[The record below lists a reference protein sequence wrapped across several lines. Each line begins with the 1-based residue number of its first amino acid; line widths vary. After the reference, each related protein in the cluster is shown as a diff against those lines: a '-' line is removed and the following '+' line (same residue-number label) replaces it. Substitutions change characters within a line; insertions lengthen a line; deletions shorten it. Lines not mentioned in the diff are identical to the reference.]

1 MPAADGPCCEA
12 PAGKPK
18 MTITTEMSSS
28 ETAGASSARS
38 PSRTTLTAQP
48 LRTLAARPAAAYVS
62 ATERLAPAHRPAQVL
77 GTLGVA
83 GADALLLEREARVR
97 LVAQGQ
103 AVFGQGEPAHTAV
116 LLLQG
121 DVALGLSAAD
131 AAFRPERLVHAPA
144 WLDLASV
151 WLDAA
156 HNSEARAMSPAA
168 VAEWPLE
175 ALAAQVERRPALAR
189 VLIEALARQVQALGV
204 HTHELMHMDAPSR
217 LAAWLHQRCEPDP
230 AAPGRALVRL
240 GERKRDI
247 ASQLA
252 ITPETLSR
260 LMRSFMREGVI
271 EVSGY
276 TVRVLDPRALA
287 ALAGAAG

>member
-1 MPAADGPCCEA
+1 MRDEPT
-12 PAGKPK
+12 
-18 MTITTEMSSS
+18 MTITTEISSS
-28 ETAGASSARS
+28 EAAGALAARS
-38 PSRTTLTAQP
+38 PARGALPAQP
-48 LRTLAARPAAAYVS
+48 LRTLGGRPAAAYAS
-62 ATERLAPAHRPAQVL
+62 TLERLAPAHRPAQVL

-83 GADALLLEREARVR
+83 SADALLLEREARVR

-103 AVFGQGEPAHTAV
+103 AVYGRGEPAHTAV

-121 DVALGLSAAD
+121 DVALGQTAAD
-131 AAFRPERLVHAPA
+131 AAFRPERLLHAPA
-144 WLDLASV
+144 WLDLAAV
-151 WLDAA
+151 WLDTVHAA
-156 HNSEARAMSPAA
+156 EARAMSPAA
-168 VAEWPLE
+168 VAEWPLDV
-175 ALAAQVERRPALAR
+175 LAAQVGHRPALAR
-189 VLIEALARQVQALGV
+189 VLIEALARQVQALAL

-217 LAAWLHQRCEPDP
+217 LAAWLHQRCEADP

-240 GERKRDI
+240 AERKRDI

-260 LMRSFMREGVI
+260 LMRSFMRQGVI

-287 ALAGAAG
+287 ALARGAG

>member
-1 MPAADGPCCEA
+1 
-12 PAGKPK
+12 

-28 ETAGASSARS
+28 ETAGVHSARHT
-38 PSRTTLTAQP
+38 PGATLAEPP
-48 LRTLAARPAAAYVS
+48 LRTLAERPASAYAS
-62 ATERLAPAHRPAQVL
+62 ATERLAPASRPAQVL
-77 GTLGVA
+77 TTLGVA
-83 GADALLLEREARVR
+83 GADALMLEREARVR

-103 AVFGQGEPAHTAV
+103 PVFRHGEPAHTAV

-121 DVALGLSAAD
+121 DVALGLAAGD

-144 WLDLASV
+144 WLDLSSV
-151 WLDAA
+151 WLAA
-156 HNSEARAMSPAA
+156 GHTSDARAMTPLA
-168 VAEWPLE
+168 VAEWPLD
-175 ALAAQVERRPALAR
+175 ALAALVERRPALAR
-189 VLIEALARQVQALGV
+189 VLVTALARQVHALAL

-230 AAPGRALVRL
+230 AATGQARVRL
-240 GERKRDI
+240 AERKRDI

-260 LMRSFMREGVI
+260 LMRSFMRQGVI

-276 TVRVLDPRALA
+276 TVQVLDPRALA
-287 ALAGAAG
+287 ALARGAG